1 MASITLPLRNRR
13 RSDVALVRQVP
24 WLRAAD
30 ARRLAA
36 LAPHTDRL
44 RLPPGRVVARAGDL
58 ARELTVVVAGEAT
71 VERDGAPPEVL
82 AAGAQIGLAE
92 VLAGGRH
99 GATVVA
105 RSELDVVV
113 VNGPAVRWARREGL
127 GRPDRAERTTATRP
141 APGRVPVAAGAG
153 A

>member
-1 MASITLPLRNRR
+1 MASITFPLPNRR
-13 RSDVALVRQVP
+13 RTDAALVRQVP

-30 ARRLAA
+30 ARHLAA

-71 VERDGAPPEVL
+71 VERPGHAPEVL
-82 AAGAQIGLAE
+82 TAGAQVGLAE
-92 VLAGGRH
+92 VLCGSRH

-105 RSELDVVV
+105 RSDLEVVV
-113 VNGPAVRWARREGL
+113 VNGPAVRWAQREGV
-127 GRPDRAERTTATRP
+127 GRTDRPAGATVPRP
-141 APGRVPVAAGAG
+141 APGRVPAAAGAR